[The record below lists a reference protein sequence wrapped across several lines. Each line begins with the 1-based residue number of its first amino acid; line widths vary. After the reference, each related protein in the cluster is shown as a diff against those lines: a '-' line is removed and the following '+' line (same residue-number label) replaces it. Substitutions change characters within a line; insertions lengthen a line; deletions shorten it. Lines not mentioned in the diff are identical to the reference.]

1 MAYHNANT
9 LRAIL
14 TFRPASR
21 VFGPSPLDHALGA
34 WRCARD
40 QVPGHEARILA
51 ARTGLGRANRT
62 RPENRRR
69 AQSDAF
75 RALNAARADLRRAR
89 AARDAAGTA
98 LLALGGTLEP
108 ARMALDPFEGFEGV
122 RIEDDPDMAAFMP
135 RSPASPIA
143 SARATARA

>member
-9 LRAIL
+9 LRAIS

-21 VFGPSPLDHALGA
+21 VFGPSPLDHAMGA

-40 QVPGHEARILA
+40 QVPGHEARVLA
-51 ARTGLGRANRT
+51 ARAGRGRANRT

-69 AQSDAF
+69 AQADAF
-75 RALNAARADLRRAR
+75 RALNAARADLRRVLV
-89 AARDAAGTA
+89 ARDAAGAA

-108 ARMALDPFEGFEGV
+108 ARVAPVPAGFAGV
-122 RIEDDPDMAAFMP
+122 RIEDDPDMQDRRAA
-135 RSPASPIA
+135 A
-143 SARATARA
+143 